1 MPVIKT
7 NFLTVKIIN
16 NTIKSSDSGLLLFD
30 GNNLYLKKNANS
42 ITWYYRVNFSSNTG
56 NKRTW
61 LALGNYPQLGINQ
74 ARAEAQRIKELINR
88 GINPVT
94 LKSKNNDRLGKPFG
108 EVLEEYQQGYFR
120 TISKNTRR
128 NFTNLLR
135 YAKPLR
141 SINMETITEF
151 DILEILTIIKKSGKD
166 TIAKAFLQH
175 IKKLFKYA
183 YSEGY
188 VLENRLRDLSYDFT
202 SRQRERYLTP
212 QELRRFM
219 QSLLDDRE
227 TAIDIKIGIYSLLIT
242 MLRRSELTEITR
254 QNINLT
260 TGRVVVARTKTI
272 PNFTLIIPEQ
282 LRKAWRLL
290 PESGDLLFNYSD
302 NTLYRNIVDLCSKYQ
317 IKRFTPHDMRRTA
330 TTLLAEAGYDYLV
343 IDSALA
349 HTIKGVSKNYL
360 KSNLLD
366 KRAELLQNW
375 ADYVDKLLGKKV
387 VFLPPEKLQIG

>member
-7 NFLTVKIIN
+7 NLLTVKIIN
-16 NTIKSSDSGLLLFD
+16 DTLKSDDRGLLLFD
-30 GNNLYLKKNANS
+30 GNNLYFKKNVNS
-42 ITWYYRVNFSSNTG
+42 ATWYYRVIFRNNTG
-56 NKRTW
+56 TKRTW
-61 LALGNYPQLGINQ
+61 LALGNYPQFGITQ
-74 ARAEAQRIKELINR
+74 ARAEAQRVKELINQ

-94 LKSKNNDRLGKPFG
+94 FKSKDNNRLGKPFG
-108 EVLEEYQQGYFR
+108 DVLVEYQQGYFR

-135 YAKPLR
+135 YAKPLH
-141 SINMETITEF
+141 SVNMETITEF

-166 TIAKAFLQH
+166 TVAKAFLQH

-183 YSEGY
+183 HSEGY
-188 VLENRLRDLSYDFT
+188 ILENRLRDLSYDF
-202 SRQRERYLTP
+202 SNRQRERYLTP
-212 QELRRFM
+212 QELRQFM
-219 QSLLDDRE
+219 RSLLDDRE

-254 QNINLT
+254 QNINFT
-260 TGRVVVARTKTI
+260 TGRVVVVRTKTI
-272 PNFTLIIPEQ
+272 PNFTLIIPDQ

-290 PESGDLLFNYSD
+290 PESSDLLFSYSD

-366 KRAELLQNW
+366 KRTELLQNW

-387 VFLPPEKLQIG
+387 AFLPPKNG